1 MLKRLTNLF
10 KPKLVILENENK
22 RINPEDFLRQLEWT
36 TLRKLDGQLQ
46 GDYRTWFKGSGLE
59 LADLREY
66 QTHDDVRH
74 IDWNVTARMQ
84 TPYVREH
91 QEDREMTT
99 WFLIDLSR
107 SLNFGSAEHT
117 KKNLASSF
125 TGVFAR
131 LMTRRGN
138 RVGAILFTGAS
149 AKIDALL
156 PAKTGKAHVLQILDL
171 LLNTQ
176 SLTNSPATDL
186 KVLLQSAQALLK
198 KRSTIFVIS
207 DFISQPDWEKSL
219 GELNKSHDVIA
230 VRLCDPLETQLK
242 NIGLFIMEDS
252 ETAEQMMIDTNDPFF
267 QKKYAQLT
275 QEHADYL
282 TKTFQNTGTD
292 CIELY
297 TDEPI
302 HESILRFSKL
312 RKRQSQRRPP
322 NHFATI

>member
-1 MLKRLTNLF
+1 
-10 KPKLVILENENK
+10 
-22 RINPEDFLRQLEWT
+22 
-36 TLRKLDGQLQ
+36 
-46 GDYRTWFKGSGLE
+46 
-59 LADLREY
+59 
-66 QTHDDVRH
+66 
-74 IDWNVTARMQ
+74 
-84 TPYVREH
+84 
-91 QEDREMTT
+91 MTT

-125 TGVFAR
+125 TGIFAR

-138 RVGAILFTGAS
+138 RVGAILFTGAA

-171 LLNTQ
+171 LLNTHA
-176 SLTNSPATDL
+176 LTNSPATDL

-219 GELNKSHDVIA
+219 GELNKSHDVVA

-252 ETAEQMMIDTNDPFF
+252 ETGEQMMIDTNDPFF

-275 QEHADYL
+275 EEHANYL

-302 HESILRFSKL
+302 HESILRFSEL

-322 NHFATI
+322 NHFAAI